1 MLEVQMFC
9 EKCQVEI
16 EKSKSANHK
25 RWCGNFR
32 PKGQFFKLCKGCNN
46 SFETSG
52 KRPRQF
58 CSSECVSK
66 YIMTPEVKEKISAAR
81 KKYLKENPEKHPWKK
96 NEKFK
101 SIPCERLKSV
111 LEKEGIEFIS
121 EFQPLLNEGKFY
133 TIDIVIPKLKIG
145 IEINGEQHY
154 NRDKTLKKYYR
165 ERHNEIVNAGWNL
178 LEYHYSFCY
187 KEEEINK
194 LVHSLKNDIEISTYE
209 FELAS
214 FLKKPKEK
222 KAKKSIDLSKYEE
235 VFSKLDLSSIGWIQ
249 KAATMLEVSHTHVR
263 RVQRKYFSKLESF
276 IRKCPDSSAG

>member
-1 MLEVQMFC
+1 MFC
-9 EKCQVEI
+9 ENCQIDI

-25 RWCGNFR
+25 RWCGHT
-32 PKGQFFKLCKGCNN
+32 KKKSFFEITCEGCKKFFTTNREKRFCNSLCASKHIMND
-46 SFETSG
+46 EL
-52 KRPRQF
+52 RQKM
-58 CSSECVSK
+58 S
-66 YIMTPEVKEKISAAR
+66 IAR

-133 TIDIVIPKLKIG
+133 TIDIVIPKLKTG

-154 NRDKTLKKYYR
+154 NRDKTLKKYYQ
-165 ERHNEIVNAGWNL
+165 ERHNEIVNSGWNL

-194 LVHSLKNDIEISTYE
+194 LIHSLKNDIEISTYE

-235 VFSKLDLSSIGWIQ
+235 VFSKLDLSSIGWVQ
-249 KAATMLEVSHTHVR
+249 KAANMLRVSHTHVR
-263 RVQRKYFSKLESF
+263 RVQRKYFPELESF
-276 IRKCPDSSAG
+276 NRKCPGGAAG